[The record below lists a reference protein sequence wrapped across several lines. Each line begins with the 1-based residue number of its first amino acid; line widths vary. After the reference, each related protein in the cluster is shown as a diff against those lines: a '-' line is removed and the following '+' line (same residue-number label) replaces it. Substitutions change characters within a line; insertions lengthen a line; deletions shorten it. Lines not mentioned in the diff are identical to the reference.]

1 MSTELSSRFNVTS
14 TDSSPSRRREQFL
27 IIQKICIDILIGWDE
42 QIKAHLVWVWGE
54 EEGFMKRGKEGMLVI
69 TDRRIAFITK
79 TNMTYRIHDVHS
91 RRQLERFK
99 EDENVFR
106 PLEGYKMKD
115 LENDLDK
122 SDENREIV
130 FSQIL
135 DITSEEKRWGTLLKV
150 KVKMV
155 DKSKNYKFSIVKGW
169 VKYPAKDPIE
179 FQHVDWNP
187 LINLFKTSI

>member
-1 MSTELSSRFNVTS
+1 M
-14 TDSSPSRRREQFL
+14 
-27 IIQKICIDILIGWDE
+27 QKIRINILIGWDE

-79 TNMTYRIHDVHS
+79 TNMTYLMPDMHS

-106 PLEGYKMKD
+106 PLEGYKTKD
-115 LENDLDK
+115 LENDL
-122 SDENREIV
+122 
-130 FSQIL
+130 
-135 DITSEEKRWGTLLKV
+135 KRWGTLLKV
-150 KVKMV
+150 KVRMV
-155 DKSKNYKFSIVKGW
+155 DKSKIYKFSIVKSW

-179 FQHVDWNP
+179 FQRMDWNP
-187 LINLFKTSI
+187 LITFLKLQYKV

>member
-1 MSTELSSRFNVTS
+1 M
-14 TDSSPSRRREQFL
+14 
-27 IIQKICIDILIGWDE
+27 QKIRINILIGWDE

-79 TNMTYRIHDVHS
+79 TNMTYRMHDVHS

-106 PLEGYKMKD
+106 PLEGYKTKD

-122 SDENREIV
+122 SDENLEIA
-130 FSQIL
+130 FSLIL
-135 DITSEEKRWGTLLKV
+135 DITSEVKRWGTLLKV
-150 KVKMV
+150 KVRMV
-155 DKSKNYKFSIVKGW
+155 DKSKIYKFSIVKSW

-179 FQHVDWNP
+179 FQRVDWNP
-187 LINLFKTSI
+187 LITFLKLQYRV

>member
-1 MSTELSSRFNVTS
+1 M
-14 TDSSPSRRREQFL
+14 
-27 IIQKICIDILIGWDE
+27 QKIRINILIGWDE

-79 TNMTYRIHDVHS
+79 TNMTYRMHDVHS

-106 PLEGYKMKD
+106 PLEGYKTKD

-122 SDENREIV
+122 SDENLEIA
-130 FSQIL
+130 FSLIL
-135 DITSEEKRWGTLLKV
+135 DITSEVKRWGTLLKV
-150 KVKMV
+150 KVRMV
-155 DKSKNYKFSIVKGW
+155 DKSKIYKFSIVKSW

-179 FQHVDWNP
+179 FQRVDWNP
-187 LINLFKTSI
+187 LITFLKLQYKV